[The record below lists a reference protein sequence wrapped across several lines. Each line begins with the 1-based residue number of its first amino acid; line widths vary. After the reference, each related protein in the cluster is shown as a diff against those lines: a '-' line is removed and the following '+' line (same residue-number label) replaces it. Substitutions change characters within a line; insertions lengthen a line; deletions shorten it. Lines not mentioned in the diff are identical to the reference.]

1 MKLSIQTS
9 NFNEMELV
17 KICLL
22 VMVGLLATSALGK
35 PLSNKTKSID
45 HDEPENEAS
54 TKSQIMDEINST
66 TEKGAQK
73 RGIDWTI
80 IIVNI
85 VTNIVNIVVVIIFIV
100 VVVAFLRSL

>member
-1 MKLSIQTS
+1 
-9 NFNEMELV
+9 MELV

-73 RGIDWTI
+73 RGIDWTFI
-80 IIVNI
+80 
-85 VTNIVNIVVVIIFIV
+85 IVVVIIFISDIIV
-100 VVVAFLRSL
+100 VTCHCCC

>member
-1 MKLSIQTS
+1 
-9 NFNEMELV
+9 MELV

-45 HDEPENEAS
+45 HDEPENEAT

-80 IIVNI
+80 IIV
-85 VTNIVNIVVVIIFIV
+85 VVIIFIV
-100 VVVAFLRSL
+100 VVAFLRSL

>member
-1 MKLSIQTS
+1 
-9 NFNEMELV
+9 MELV

-35 PLSNKTKSID
+35 PLSSKTKSID

-66 TEKGAQK
+66 TALKKGLK
-73 RGIDWTI
+73 KEESTGR
-80 IIVNI
+80 
-85 VTNIVNIVVVIIFIV
+85 
-100 VVVAFLRSL
+100 LLL

>member
-1 MKLSIQTS
+1 
-9 NFNEMELV
+9 MELV

-66 TEKGAQK
+66 NEKRAQK
-73 RGIDWTI
+73 RGIYWTI
-80 IIVNI
+80 I
-85 VTNIVNIVVVIIFIV
+85 IVVVIIFAVIFIVV
-100 VVVAFLRSL
+100 VVVAFLAQLVE

>member
-1 MKLSIQTS
+1 MSIQTS

-45 HDEPENEAS
+45 HDESENEAS

-80 IIVNI
+80 IIV
-85 VTNIVNIVVVIIFIV
+85 VPIVVVIIFIV